1 MASCDDITAPAMTR
15 RDGNQC
21 DVFTALEFIHICR
34 FRGIYLEE
42 IHRCYLNPMLIYS
55 ENKKYIFR
63 NFSHTHRS
71 LHINK
76 TGCYWWSL
84 YWGIRMYAKEQ
95 LCDSA
100 GENPIQHWISVKHTC
115 ECRLISRVCIGPE
128 IELLNEKLLFSLK
141 YQAGIASGITGRIL
155 LIEGGGLE

>member
-1 MASCDDITAPAMTR
+1 MANCDDITAPAMTR

-21 DVFTALEFIHICR
+21 DVFTALEFIHIYQ

-95 LCDSA
+95 LCLCRRESNSA
-100 GENPIQHWISVKHTC
+100 LNLCKTHVWMPANLASVYRTRNRIVEWKIVIF
-115 ECRLISRVCIGPE
+115 LE
-128 IELLNEKLLFSLK
+128 IPG
-141 YQAGIASGITGRIL
+141 GIASGITGRIL